1 MLVRALCLAAALLAP
16 GQSKPGIE
24 LPFSA
29 VSGAFFAA
37 SVQDIDAST
46 KWYTEKL
53 GLQVVLQPPREKDAA
68 VVVLEGGGLT
78 VELVQLAAATAGAR
92 EAQLTHGIFK
102 AGLVVDDLNRTVN
115 ALKARGVPI
124 AIGPF
129 PARDKI
135 RANFLIR
142 DNAGNL
148 IQFFGR

>member
-1 MLVRALCLAAALLAP
+1 MLVCALCFAAALLVPSQSTPAAP
-16 GQSKPGIE
+16 P
-24 LPFSA
+24 PFSA
-29 VSGAFFAA
+29 VSGAFFAV
-37 SVQDIDAST
+37 SVQDIGAST

-53 GLQVVLQPPREKDAA
+53 GLQVILQPPGEKDAA

-78 VELVQLAAATAGAR
+78 VELVQLAAAAADAR
-92 EAQLTHGIFK
+92 EPQLTHGIFK
-102 AGLVVDDLNRTVN
+102 AGLVVDDLDRTLN
-115 ALKARGVPI
+115 ALKARGVSI

-135 RANFLIR
+135 KSNFLIR

>member
-16 GQSKPGIE
+16 SQSKPGAE
-24 LPFSA
+24 PPFSA
-29 VSGAFFAA
+29 VSGAFFAV

-53 GLQVVLQPPREKDAA
+53 GLQVILQPPREKDAA

-78 VELVQLAAATAGAR
+78 VELVQLAAAAADAR

-102 AGLVVDDLNRTVN
+102 AGVVVDDLDRTLN

-135 RANFLIR
+135 KSNFLIR